1 MQHIL
6 TAEQFTT
13 DDVSTIFESADTFRQ
28 TFETDRRKLTH
39 THLGAVAAT
48 LFYEPST
55 RTRLS
60 FESAASRLGASV
72 ISTEN
77 AKDFSSNIKGETL
90 EDSIL
95 TVAQY
100 ADVVV
105 LRHSD
110 DDSAERASAI
120 SPVPIIN
127 AGAGKN
133 EHPTQALLDLYTI
146 HRSKGQTHN
155 LNITIGGDL
164 HHGRTARSL
173 AKLVALYPNNHITFV
188 SDPALQIDKDITDYL
203 DDHGTTYS
211 KTHKIGKSLQEA
223 DVVYWTRL
231 QKERLEDPS
240 IASHFSIGQHELKHM
255 YRDAII
261 MHPLPRND
269 EIHPSV
275 DADPRAKYFE
285 QVQNGLFVRMAL
297 LDQLLANS

>member
-1 MQHIL
+1 MNHIL
-6 TAEQFTT
+6 TAEQFTK
-13 DDVSTIFESADTFRQ
+13 DDVATLFESADTFRN
-28 TFETDRRKLTH
+28 TYDTKRRELVQ
-39 THLGAVAAT
+39 THLGSVAAT

-60 FESAASRLGASV
+60 FESAANRLGAAV

-100 ADVVV
+100 ADVIV

-110 DDSAERASAI
+110 DDSAERASKI

-146 HRSKGQTHN
+146 HRAKGQTHN

-164 HHGRTARSL
+164 RHGRTARSL

-188 SDPALQIDKDITDYL
+188 SDPALQIDQDITDYL
-203 DDHGTTYS
+203 DDHRTTYS

-240 IASHFSIGQHELKHM
+240 IANHFSIGKHELRHL

-297 LDQLLANS
+297 LDQLLGS